1 MNVILAAI
9 IDLVRK
15 NPNSVTIKEFLEN
28 LNDEF
33 KDYKESILNMT
44 FGELCGINPK
54 ASERDIYDL
63 LYQNRKLIIKKSMNE
78 ICEIIGCNREDTF
91 KAVMFLKED
100 TSEKIKIEQTG
111 AKKGAKYT
119 VIEK

>member
-1 MNVILAAI
+1 MNVIISAI
-9 IDLVRK
+9 IDAIRK
-15 NPNSVTIKEFLEN
+15 NPNSVTIEEFLEN
-28 LNDEF
+28 LDSDF
-33 KDYKESILNMT
+33 KEHKKTILQMT
-44 FGELCGINPK
+44 FGELCGINPR

-63 LYQNRKLIIKKSMNE
+63 LYQNKSLIVKKSMNE
-78 ICEIIGCNREDTF
+78 ICEIIGCNRDDTF
-91 KAVMFLKED
+91 KAVMFLKEE